1 MPWNELVQHLG
12 LAGMTGQLAQNCEM
26 TQLDAMQIVLSLP
39 KAQEHLLEGAHQGKL
54 KDALQKRFG
63 PAFKV
68 VFNLAQGEIN
78 SPALI
83 ANREQQE
90 RQAQA
95 VQEIQGDP
103 FVREL
108 VDTFGARVKM
118 SSIKPRS

>member
-1 MPWNELVQHLG
+1 
-12 LAGMTGQLAQNCEM
+12 
-26 TQLDAMQIVLSLP
+26 MQ
-39 KAQEHLLEGAHQGKL
+39 Q
-54 KDALQKRFG
+54 RFG
-63 PAFKV
+63 SAFKV

-108 VDTFGARVKM
+108 VQTFGARVKT
-118 SSIKPRS
+118 SSIKPNS